1 MLDERLNIGMA
12 FLLLA
17 AGVYFSSVTRFFQL
31 THFFDAL
38 LAPFRRRAKKSG
50 ISPFRA
56 LSTALAGSVGTGNI
70 AGVAS
75 AIAIG
80 GPGAVFWMWVSAV
93 FGMALKFAEVVL
105 ALKYRERGADGE
117 WKGGAMYCIVRG
129 MGGNWRWLAVAFC
142 VFGMLASFGVGNMV
156 QVNTISAAA
165 AEAVSPFF
173 PGVTKAA
180 INLTV
185 GIIVASA
192 VGIVTFGGAKRVGAA
207 AEVLVPFMSVL
218 YIVATLLV
226 IVPNTNK
233 LLAVLSEIM
242 KGAFGG
248 FRPAIGGIG
257 GFTIAQAFKCGM
269 LRGVFSNEAGL
280 GSAPI
285 AHAAAETKSPVEQ
298 GMMGVM
304 EVFIDTIVICSLT
317 AFMVL
322 LSGIRIPYGNANA
335 NGMEIAAQ
343 SLSTATGTHG
353 AGIFLAVA
361 VLLFAFCS
369 ILTWSLYGTRCAEF
383 LFKERGAFFFRIVFL
398 CGVIVG
404 ASLEVSLVWRLGET
418 FNSLMAIPNLIM
430 LVVLAPVVVKEVRSY
445 KTLLK

>member
-1 MLDERLNIGMA
+1 MLDEQFNIGMA

-17 AGVYFSSVTRFFQL
+17 AGVYFSGATRFFQL

-38 LAPFRRRAKKSG
+38 FAPFRRRIKKPG

-75 AIAIG
+75 ALAIG

-93 FGMALKFAEVVL
+93 FGMATKFAEVVL

-117 WKGGAMYCIVRG
+117 WKGGAMYCIVHG
-129 MGGNWRWLAVAFC
+129 MGENWRWLAAAFC
-142 VFGMLASFGVGNMV
+142 MFGMLASFGVGNMV

-165 AEAVSPFF
+165 EQAVFAFS
-173 PGVTKAA
+173 PGVSETAVDLCVGLLVAAA
-180 INLTV
+180 I
-185 GIIVASA
+185 
-192 VGIVTFGGAKRVGAA
+192 GIVTFGGAKRVGAA
-207 AEVLVPFMSVL
+207 AEVLVPFMSIL

-226 IVPNTNK
+226 IAPNADK
-233 LLAVLSEIM
+233 LSSVLNDIM

-248 FRPAIGGIG
+248 FRPALGGIT

-269 LRGVFSNEAGL
+269 QRGVFSNEAGL

-285 AHAAAETKSPVEQ
+285 AHAAAEVKNPVEQ
-298 GMMGVM
+298 GMMGVV

-322 LSGIRIPYGNANA
+322 LSGIIIPYGNLNA
-335 NGMEIAAQ
+335 DGMEIASR
-343 SLSTATGTHG
+343 SLSTAVGTQS
-353 AGIFLAVA
+353 AGVFLAAA

-383 LFKERGAFFFRIVFL
+383 LFGKRGAFFFRILFL

-404 ASLEVSLVWRLGET
+404 ASLEASLVWRLGET

-430 LVVLAPVVVKEVRSY
+430 LIVLAPVVVKEVRSY